1 MSKQKSEGGFSDH
14 YPYPLP
20 MPEMRTDEQIAVSF
34 PLADSFFKPSLFQ
47 PSEQWP
53 NLNRSGMRH
62 LKNAYQVL
70 YATMEDMGY
79 LVNRCAPSH
88 ASVVFDWSEKNDS
101 YSYNKARIIMEHGW
115 LPRSSYQLSAHG
127 TNARSHVAQN
137 FRLGSLEPEQAH
149 YVMNQVAVMRQIF
162 ESVISTNRT
171 DQLWQLIAKP
181 FIFFPL
187 QLATDFNLK
196 FSNSPL
202 AHYYSIDPQ
211 ANVALA
217 QACVN
222 MMERADLP
230 LPVVYKQ
237 HPADKTVLGNVL
249 KFRDQRSILIENK
262 HTISSLDLLSSGL
275 CQLVVSINS
284 NTLHEALMFSL
295 PVIALGSL
303 LWQERVDSRPF
314 AGALHA
320 AKDLIGHDPLRDAS
334 TQHYLYQLFAN
345 QWYLSD
351 FQNPLMVRALIENQ
365 ANCVPLELRRQ
376 FGFGTTS
383 ALC

>member
-1 MSKQKSEGGFSDH
+1 
-14 YPYPLP
+14 LP
-20 MPEMRTDEQIAVSF
+20 MPETRTDDQVAVSF
-34 PLADSFFKPSLFQ
+34 PLADSLFKPPLFQ

-79 LVNRCAPSH
+79 LVNRCGPVEAK
-88 ASVVFDWSEKNDS
+88 VVFDWSEKNHSSAD
-101 YSYNKARIIMEHGW
+101 NKARIIIEHGW

-127 TNARSHVAQN
+127 TNARSHVAKN
-137 FRLGSLEPEQAH
+137 FRLTVPEAQQVH
-149 YVMNQVAVMRQIF
+149 YVLNQVAVMRRIF
-162 ESVISTNRT
+162 ESVISANGTNELR
-171 DQLWQLIAKP
+171 QLIGEP

-202 AHYYSIDPQ
+202 AQYYSADPK

-217 QACVN
+217 QACVDI
-222 MMERADLP
+222 MEQADLA
-230 LPVVYKQ
+230 LPIVYKQ
-237 HPADKTVLGNVL
+237 HPADKTVLGDVL
-249 KFRDQRSILIENK
+249 KLRDQRSVLIENK
-262 HTISSLDLLSSGL
+262 HAISSLEVLGSGD

-303 LWQERVDSRPF
+303 LWQERDDSRPF

-320 AKDLIGHDPLRDAS
+320 AKDLIGHDPLADAN
-334 TQHYLYQLFAN
+334 TQGYLYQLFAN

-351 FQNPLMVRALIENQ
+351 FQNPLMVKALIETQ

-383 ALC
+383 ALG